1 MVITEDCYLQGW
13 DIVV

>member
-13 DIVV
+13 DIVI